1 MDAAMSENLI
11 LYILKRF
18 QRLAAAFLSLV
29 LIHMAMA
36 THASDLAPS
45 FASTSAHIVV
55 RR

>member
-1 MDAAMSENLI
+1 MSETLTF
-11 LYILKRF
+11 YILKRF

-29 LIHMAMA
+29 LIHMAVA
-36 THASDLAPS
+36 ARAPDLAPP